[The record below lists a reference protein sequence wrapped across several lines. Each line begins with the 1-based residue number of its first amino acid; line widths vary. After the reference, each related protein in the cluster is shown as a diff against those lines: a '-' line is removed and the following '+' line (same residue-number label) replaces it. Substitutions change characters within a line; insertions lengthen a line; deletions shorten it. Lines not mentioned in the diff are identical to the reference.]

1 MDNKFCKF
9 YKWQKYVSYDN
20 GLTWSPLNEYTK
32 GELYES
38 LSVDCGGGRTV
49 YRWVLIDE
57 YACEEVQDKY
67 TYNFSNG
74 DVIVITCG
82 EDISSNVIPIHDCV
96 TSTTVHNCVSNVPYE
111 YARGFLSLEEAIIEE
126 GITSIDAQ
134 AFEDCV
140 SLTNVSMPNTIKTIG
155 TFAFFDCYSLRNITL
170 SENLETIKKGAFMN
184 TRLSAVTIPN
194 KVKKIGYAAGDD
206 SHIVPNASQQV
217 STISKYEGVFE
228 NSDLITVTLN
238 EGLEI
243 IGARTFNYCSKLSGL
258 TTPSTLKVLGYE
270 GAAYALFGDSSSPSF
285 SYVNTD
291 IGVLQNC
298 TSLSSVT
305 LNEGL
310 KIIGNNAF
318 RGCISL
324 TSVTIPSTVEAMYM
338 NVFEGCSSLRYIISL
353 ATTPPPIYNY
363 IEDSSGFHP
372 FRNTNNCLI
381 YVPDN
386 SVDAYK
392 KANVWSDVKER
403 IVPLSSFNPSL
414 GNKFEATYTDGTT
427 YDVLCNDA
435 EEELTQEVVRMHS
448 NYKNILSARIGDCV
462 TSIGNY
468 AFSGCSSLTSC
479 TIGSGVT
486 SIGSDAFSNCKSLS
500 SIEIPDSVTSIGI
513 RTFNYCTSIT
523 SITIPNSVTSIG
535 SSAFSNCSGLTSV
548 SIGNSVTSIDTS
560 VFSGCR
566 SVTSV
571 TIPDSVESIGDY
583 SFSGCSSIT
592 SVTIPNS
599 VTSIGNEAF
608 RYCKSLTSVTIP
620 TNVTSIGN
628 YAFHYCSDLASITV
642 NAFTPPTLGKN
653 VFNATNCP
661 IYVPAAS
668 LNDYKTARGWSTYAS
683 RIRPL
688 N

>member
-74 DVIVITCG
+74 DGIVIACG
-82 EDISSNVIPIHDCV
+82 EDDVNINNKDCV
-96 TSTTVHNCVSNVPYE
+96 TSTTVHNCVSNVPYD

-134 AFEDCV
+134 AFEGCV
-140 SLTNVSMPNTIKTIG
+140 SLTNVSMPNTVKTIG

-170 SENLETIKKGAFMN
+170 SENLETIKRGAFMN

-206 SHIVPNASQQV
+206 SHIVPNASQVV

-243 IGARTFNYCSKLSGL
+243 IGARTFNYCRKLSGL

-270 GAAYALFGDSSSPSF
+270 GAAYVLSGDSSSPTF
-285 SYVNTD
+285 SYVNTN

-310 KIIGNNAF
+310 EIIGNNAF
-318 RGCISL
+318 RGCSSL

-353 ATTPPPIYNY
+353 ATTPPPIYYY
-363 IEDSSGFHP
+363 IEDSRGFHP
-372 FRNTNNCLI
+372 FNNTNNCLI
-381 YVPDN
+381 YVPDD

-427 YDVLCNDA
+427 YDVLCNDVD
-435 EEELTQEVVRMHS
+435 EELTQKVVRMHS

-462 TSIGNY
+462 TRIGHA
-468 AFSGCSSLTSC
+468 AF
-479 TIGSGVT
+479 
-486 SIGSDAFSNCKSLS
+486 
-500 SIEIPDSVTSIGI
+500 
-513 RTFNYCTSIT
+513 Y
-523 SITIPNSVTSIG
+523 
-535 SSAFSNCSGLTSV
+535 NCSGLTSV
-548 SIGNSVTSIDTS
+548 
-560 VFSGCR
+560 
-566 SVTSV
+566 
-571 TIPDSVESIGDY
+571 TIS
-583 SFSGCSSIT
+583 
-592 SVTIPNS
+592 NS
-599 VTSIGNEAF
+599 VTSIGGEAF
-608 RYCKSLTSVTIP
+608 ENCSGLTSVTIP
-620 TNVTSIGN
+620 TNVTSISIE
-628 YAFHYCSDLASITV
+628 AFFNCKSLTSVTV
-642 NAFTPPTLGKN
+642 EALTPPKLDVT
-653 VFNATNCP
+653 VFDNTNDCP

-668 LNDYKTARGWSTYAS
+668 MNDYKTARGWSTYAS

>member
-74 DVIVITCG
+74 DGIVIVCG
-82 EDISSNVIPIHDCV
+82 EDIDSKVISKCDGV
-96 TSTTVHNCVSNVPYE
+96 TSTTVHNCVSNVPYN

-134 AFEDCV
+134 AFKDCV

-155 TFAFFDCYSLRNITL
+155 TFAFSDCYSLRNITL
-170 SENLETIKKGAFMN
+170 SENLETIKKGAFMD

-206 SHIVPNASQQV
+206 SHIVQNASQQA
-217 STISKYEGVFE
+217 SNISKYEGVFE

-270 GAAYALFGDSSSPSF
+270 GAAYVLYGDSSSPTF
-285 SYVNTD
+285 RYVNTN

-310 KIIGNNAF
+310 EIIGNNAF
-318 RGCISL
+318 RGCSSL

-363 IEDSSGFHP
+363 IEDTSNFHP
-372 FRNTNNCLI
+372 FNNTNNCLI

-392 KANVWSDVKER
+392 KANVWSDVKKR

-427 YDVLCNDA
+427 YDVICDDV
-435 EEELTQEVVRMHS
+435 EEELTKEVVRMHS

-500 SIEIPDSVTSIGI
+500 SIEIPNSVTSIGI

-523 SITIPNSVTSIG
+523 SITIPDSVTSIG

-548 SIGNSVTSIDTS
+548 SIGNSVTSIGTS

-583 SFSGCSSIT
+583 SFSGCSSLTSIT
-592 SVTIPNS
+592 IPDSVTSIGNEVFSYCKSLSSIEIPNS
-599 VTSIGNEAF
+599 VTSIGNYAF
-608 RYCKSLTSVTIP
+608 LYCSGLTSVT
-620 TNVTSIGN
+620 
-628 YAFHYCSDLASITV
+628 V
-642 NAFTPPTLGKN
+642 NAVTPPKLGS
-653 VFNATNCP
+653 NAFAASSCP
-661 IYVPAAS
+661 IYVPADS

>member
-38 LSVDCGGGRTV
+38 LSVDCGGGRTI
-49 YRWVLIDE
+49 YRWALIDE
-57 YACEEVQDKY
+57 YECEEVQDKY

-74 DVIVITCG
+74 DGIVIACG
-82 EDISSNVIPIHDCV
+82 EGDVNINNKDCV
-96 TSTTVHNCVSNVPYE
+96 TSTTVHNCVSNVPYD

-140 SLTNVSMPNTIKTIG
+140 SLTNVSIPNTIKTIG
-155 TFAFFDCYSLRNITL
+155 TFAFSDCYSLRNITL

-184 TRLSAVTIPN
+184 TRLSSVTIPN

-206 SHIVPNASQQV
+206 SHIVPNASQVV

-270 GAAYALFGDSSSPSF
+270 GAAYVLSGDSSSPTF
-285 SYVNTD
+285 GYVNTD

-310 KIIGNNAF
+310 EIIGNNAF
-318 RGCISL
+318 RGCSSL

-363 IEDSSGFHP
+363 IEDTSNFHP
-372 FRNTNNCLI
+372 FKNTSNCFI
-381 YVPDN
+381 YVPDD

-427 YDVLCNDA
+427 YDVLCNDV
-435 EEELTQEVVRMHS
+435 EEELTQKVVRMHS
-448 NYKNILSARIGDCV
+448 NYKNILSAIIGDCV
-462 TSIGNY
+462 TSIGNA
-468 AFSGCSSLTSC
+468 AF
-479 TIGSGVT
+479 
-486 SIGSDAFSNCKSLS
+486 
-500 SIEIPDSVTSIGI
+500 
-513 RTFNYCTSIT
+513 Y
-523 SITIPNSVTSIG
+523 
-535 SSAFSNCSGLTSV
+535 NCSGLTSV
-548 SIGNSVTSIDTS
+548 
-560 VFSGCR
+560 
-566 SVTSV
+566 
-571 TIPDSVESIGDY
+571 TIS
-583 SFSGCSSIT
+583 
-592 SVTIPNS
+592 NS

-608 RYCKSLTSVTIP
+608 YHCTKLTSITLPSSVIRIS
-620 TNVTSIGN
+620 V
-628 YAFHYCSDLASITV
+628 YAFINCTNLTSITV
-642 NAFTPPTLGKN
+642 NAVTPPELGSDA
-653 VFNATNCP
+653 FYGSTCP
-661 IYVPAAS
+661 IYVPADS
-668 LNDYKTARGWSTYAS
+668 LNDYKTATGWSTYAS

>member
-38 LSVDCGGGRTV
+38 LSVDCGGGRTI

-74 DVIVITCG
+74 DGIVIACG
-82 EDISSNVIPIHDCV
+82 EDINSGVISTCNGV
-96 TSTTVHNCVSNVPYE
+96 TSTTVHNCVSNVPYN

-170 SENLETIKKGAFMN
+170 SENLETIKKGAFMD

-206 SHIVPNASQQV
+206 SHIVPNASQVV

-270 GAAYALFGDSSSPSF
+270 GAAYVLSGDSSSPSF
-285 SYVNTD
+285 RYVNTD

-310 KIIGNNAF
+310 EIIGNNAF
-318 RGCISL
+318 RGCSSL

-363 IEDSSGFHP
+363 IEDTSGFHP
-372 FRNTNNCLI
+372 FNNTNNCLI

-392 KANVWSDVKER
+392 KANVWSDVKKR
-403 IVPLSSFNPSL
+403 IVPLSSLNPSL

-427 YDVLCNDA
+427 YDILCNDA
-435 EEELTQEVVRMHS
+435 DEELTKEVVRMHS

-462 TSIGNY
+462 TSIGSS
-468 AFSGCSSLTSC
+468 AFIGCSSLTSC

-486 SIGSDAFSNCKSLS
+486 SIGSNAFSNCKSLS
-500 SIEIPDSVTSIGI
+500 SIDIPDSVISISDGA
-513 RTFNYCTSIT
+513 FENCTSLS
-523 SITIPNSVTSIG
+523 SITIPNSVTRIG
-535 SSAFSNCSGLTSV
+535 L
-548 SIGNSVTSIDTS
+548 
-560 VFSGCR
+560 
-566 SVTSV
+566 
-571 TIPDSVESIGDY
+571 
-583 SFSGCSSIT
+583 
-592 SVTIPNS
+592 
-599 VTSIGNEAF
+599 
-608 RYCKSLTSVTIP
+608 
-620 TNVTSIGN
+620 
-628 YAFHYCSDLASITV
+628 YAFNNCTKLTSITV
-642 NAFTPPTLGKN
+642 NAVTPPKLGS
-653 VFNATNCP
+653 NAFHASNCP
-661 IYVPAAS
+661 IYVPADS
-668 LNDYKTARGWSTYAS
+668 LNDYKIATGWSTYAS

>member
-74 DVIVITCG
+74 DGIVIACG
-82 EDISSNVIPIHDCV
+82 EGDVNINNKDCA
-96 TSTTVHNCVSNVPYE
+96 TSTTVHNCVSNVPYD

-184 TRLSAVTIPN
+184 TRLSSVTIPN

-206 SHIVPNASQQV
+206 SHIVKNASQVV

-228 NSDLITVTLN
+228 NSDLTTVTLN

-243 IGARTFNYCSKLSGL
+243 IGARTFNYCRKLSGL

-270 GAAYALFGDSSSPSF
+270 GAAYVLSGDSSSPTF
-285 SYVNTD
+285 RYVNTD

-310 KIIGNNAF
+310 EIIGNNAF
-318 RGCISL
+318 RGCSSL

-363 IEDSSGFHP
+363 IEDTSNFHP

-392 KANVWSDVKER
+392 KANVWSDVKKR

-435 EEELTQEVVRMHS
+435 DEELTQEVVRMHS

-468 AFSGCSSLTSC
+468 SFSGCSSLTSC

-486 SIGSDAFSNCKSLS
+486 SIGSDAFSNC
-500 SIEIPDSVTSIGI
+500 
-513 RTFNYCTSIT
+513 
-523 SITIPNSVTSIG
+523 
-535 SSAFSNCSGLTSV
+535 
-548 SIGNSVTSIDTS
+548 
-560 VFSGCR
+560 
-566 SVTSV
+566 
-571 TIPDSVESIGDY
+571 
-583 SFSGCSSIT
+583 
-592 SVTIPNS
+592 
-599 VTSIGNEAF
+599 
-608 RYCKSLTSVTIP
+608 
-620 TNVTSIGN
+620 
-628 YAFHYCSDLASITV
+628 SDLASITV
-642 NAFTPPTLGKN
+642 NAVTPPKLGSN
-653 VFNATNCP
+653 VFAASSCP
-661 IYVPAAS
+661 IYVPTYS

>member
-74 DVIVITCG
+74 DGIFIACG
-82 EDISSNVIPIHDCV
+82 EGDVNINNKDCV
-96 TSTTVHNCVSNVPYE
+96 TSTTVHNCVSNVPYG

-126 GITSIDAQ
+126 GITSIDSQ

-170 SENLETIKKGAFMN
+170 SENLETIKKGAFMD

-206 SHIVPNASQQV
+206 SHIVPNASQV
-217 STISKYEGVFE
+217 VGTISKYEGVFE

-238 EGLEI
+238 EGLEV

-270 GAAYALFGDSSSPSF
+270 GAAYVLSGDSSSPTF
-285 SYVNTD
+285 GYVNTD

-310 KIIGNNAF
+310 EIIGNNAF
-318 RGCISL
+318 RGCSSL

-353 ATTPPPIYNY
+353 ATTPPPIYSY
-363 IEDSSGFHP
+363 IEDTRNFHP
-372 FRNTNNCLI
+372 FNNTNNCLI
-381 YVPDN
+381 YVPDD

-392 KANVWSDVKER
+392 KANVWSDVQER

-427 YDVLCNDA
+427 YDVLCNDV

-486 SIGSDAFSNCKSLS
+486 SIGSDAFSNCTSLS

-523 SITIPNSVTSIG
+523 SVSIGNSVTSIGDNLFLGCTSLSSVTIGNSVTSIGGEAFSGCTSLSSITIPNSVTSIG
-535 SSAFSNCSGLTSV
+535 NSAFKSCISLTS
-548 SIGNSVTSIDTS
+548 ITIPNSVTSIDGEA
-560 VFSGCR
+560 FGYCR
-566 SVTSV
+566 SL
-571 TIPDSVESIGDY
+571 
-583 SFSGCSSIT
+583 T

-599 VTSIGNEAF
+599 VTSIGDRAF
-608 RYCKSLTSVTIP
+608 Y
-620 TNVTSIGN
+620 
-628 YAFHYCSDLASITV
+628 YCSDLESITV
-642 NAFTPPTLGKN
+642 KAFTPPKLGS
-653 VFNATNCP
+653 NAFGASSCP
-661 IYVPAAS
+661 IYVPAYS
-668 LNDYKTARGWSTYAS
+668 LNDYKTARGWSNYAK

>member
-74 DVIVITCG
+74 DGIVIACG
-82 EDISSNVIPIHDCV
+82 EGDVNINNKDVV
-96 TSTTVHNCVSNVPYE
+96 TSTTVHNCVSNVPYD

-126 GITSIDAQ
+126 GITSIGAQ

-170 SENLETIKKGAFMN
+170 SENLETIKKGAFMD

-206 SHIVPNASQQV
+206 SHIVKNASQVV

-270 GAAYALFGDSSSPSF
+270 GAAYVLSGDSSSPTF
-285 SYVNTD
+285 RYVNTD

-310 KIIGNNAF
+310 EVIGNNAF
-318 RGCISL
+318 RGCSSL

-363 IEDSSGFHP
+363 IEDTSNFHP
-372 FRNTNNCLI
+372 FKNTNNCLI
-381 YVPDN
+381 YVPDDY
-386 SVDAYK
+386 VDAYK

-448 NYKNILSARIGDCV
+448 NYKNIISARIGDCV

-500 SIEIPDSVTSIGI
+500 SIEIPNSVTSIGI

-548 SIGNSVTSIDTS
+548 SIGNSVTSIS
-560 VFSGCR
+560 NKLFSGCT
-566 SVTSV
+566 SLSSV
-571 TIPDSVESIGDY
+571 TIGNNVTSIGDGAFY
-583 SFSGCSSIT
+583 NSGIKNI
-592 SVTIPNS
+592 TIPNS

-608 RYCKSLTSVTIP
+608 RYCKSLSSIEIP
-620 TNVTSIGN
+620 NSVTSIGN

-642 NAFTPPTLGKN
+642 NAVTPPKLGS
-653 VFNATNCP
+653 NAFHASNCP
-661 IYVPAAS
+661 IYVPADS

>member
-38 LSVDCGGGRTV
+38 LSVDCGGGSTS

-74 DVIVITCG
+74 DGIVIACG
-82 EDISSNVIPIHDCV
+82 EGEGEAIPSCDVV
-96 TSTTVHNCVSNVPYE
+96 TSTTVHNCVSNVPHN

-155 TFAFFDCYSLRNITL
+155 TFAFYDCYSLRSITL
-170 SENLETIKKGAFMN
+170 SENLETIKKGAFMD

-206 SHIVPNASQQV
+206 SHIVKNASQV
-217 STISKYEGVFE
+217 VGTISKYEGVFE

-243 IGARTFNYCSKLSGL
+243 IGARTFNYCRKLSGL

-270 GAAYALFGDSSSPSF
+270 GAAYVLSGDSSSPTF
-285 SYVNTD
+285 RYVNSN

-310 KIIGNNAF
+310 EIIGNNAF
-318 RGCISL
+318 RGCSSL

-363 IEDSSGFHP
+363 IEDTSNFHP
-372 FRNTNNCLI
+372 FNNTNNCLI

-392 KANVWSDVKER
+392 KANVWSDVKKR

-427 YDVLCNDA
+427 YDVICNDV
-435 EEELTQEVVRMHS
+435 EEELTKEVVRMHS
-448 NYKNILSARIGDCV
+448 NYKNMLSARIGDCV

-468 AFSGCSSLTSC
+468 AFSGCSSLTSI
-479 TIGSGVT
+479 TIPNSVT

-500 SIEIPDSVTSIGI
+500 SIEIPNSVTSIGI
-513 RTFNYCTSIT
+513 RTFNYCTNLT

-548 SIGNSVTSIDTS
+548 SIGNSVTSISKS

-566 SVTSV
+566 SITSV
-571 TIPDSVESIGDY
+571 TIPDSVESIGDF

-599 VTSIGNEAF
+599 VTSIGDSAF
-608 RYCKSLTSVTIP
+608 AYCRGLTSVTIP
-620 TNVTSIGN
+620 DSVTSILG
-628 YAFHYCSDLASITV
+628 YAFYYCSGLTSITV
-642 NAFTPPTLGKN
+642 NAVTPPKLVSN
-653 VFNATNCP
+653 AFNASSCP
-661 IYVPAAS
+661 IYVPSGS
-668 LNDYKTARGWSTYAS
+668 LEAYKSDRGWKTYER

>member
-74 DVIVITCG
+74 DGIVIACG
-82 EDISSNVIPIHDCV
+82 EDDVNINNKDCV
-96 TSTTVHNCVSNVPYE
+96 TSTTVHNCVSNVPYD

-134 AFEDCV
+134 AFKDCV

-155 TFAFFDCYSLRNITL
+155 TLAFSDCYSLRNITL
-170 SENLETIKKGAFMN
+170 SENLETIKRGAFMD

-206 SHIVPNASQQV
+206 SHIVPNASQVV
-217 STISKYEGVFE
+217 SYEGVFE

-270 GAAYALFGDSSSPSF
+270 GAAYVLYGDSSSPTF
-285 SYVNTD
+285 SYVNTN

-310 KIIGNNAF
+310 EIIGNNAF
-318 RGCISL
+318 RGCSSL

-363 IEDSSGFHP
+363 IEDSRGFHP
-372 FRNTNNCLI
+372 FVNTNNCLI
-381 YVPDN
+381 YVPDD

-427 YDVLCNDA
+427 YDVLCDDV
-435 EEELTQEVVRMHS
+435 EEELTKEVVRMHS

-462 TSIGNY
+462 TSIGSY

-500 SIEIPDSVTSIGI
+500 SIEIP
-513 RTFNYCTSIT
+513 
-523 SITIPNSVTSIG
+523 NS
-535 SSAFSNCSGLTSV
+535 
-548 SIGNSVTSIDTS
+548 
-560 VFSGCR
+560 
-566 SVTSV
+566 
-571 TIPDSVESIGDY
+571 
-583 SFSGCSSIT
+583 
-592 SVTIPNS
+592 
-599 VTSIGNEAF
+599 
-608 RYCKSLTSVTIP
+608 
-620 TNVTSIGN
+620 VTSIGN

-642 NAFTPPTLGKN
+642 NAVIPPKLGS
-653 VFNATNCP
+653 NAFSASSCP
-661 IYVPAAS
+661 IYVPADS